1 MNGIT
6 SNISTIAVGLLID
19 TLLFI
24 LSIYNYFPPIEAPSN
39 FIVISKINNI
49 FYNHI
54 HWNVP

>member
-19 TLLFI
+19 SLLFI
-24 LSIYNYFPPIEAPSN
+24 LSIYNYFPPPIEAPSN
-39 FIVISKINNI
+39 FIVISKINI